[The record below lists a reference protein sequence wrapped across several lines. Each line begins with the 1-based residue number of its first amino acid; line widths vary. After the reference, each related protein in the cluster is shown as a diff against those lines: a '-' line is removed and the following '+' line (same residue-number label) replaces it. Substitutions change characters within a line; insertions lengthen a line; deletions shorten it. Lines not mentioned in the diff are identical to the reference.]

1 MSQNL
6 KHKTITGVIW
16 SSFEQFSVSGIQFLV
31 LVIMARLLTPSDYGL
46 VAMLQIF
53 IAVSQSLINSG
64 FSQALIRK
72 VDRTQSDLSTVFYF
86 NIIVGLI
93 LYAILFVCAPFIAR
107 FYSAPELVNITRVVA
122 LGLLFNSITVVQ
134 RTLLTIEINFNLNN
148 S

>member
-72 VDRTQSDLSTVFYF
+72 VDRT
-86 NIIVGLI
+86 
-93 LYAILFVCAPFIAR
+93 
-107 FYSAPELVNITRVVA
+107 
-122 LGLLFNSITVVQ
+122 
-134 RTLLTIEINFNLNN
+134 
-148 S
+148 